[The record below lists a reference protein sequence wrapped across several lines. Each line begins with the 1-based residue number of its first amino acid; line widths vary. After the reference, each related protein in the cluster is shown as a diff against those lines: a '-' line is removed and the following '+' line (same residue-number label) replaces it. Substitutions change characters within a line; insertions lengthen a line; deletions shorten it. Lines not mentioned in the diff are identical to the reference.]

1 VGARGVM
8 NGGTGMSLYLIKG
21 QYRIVHSEPDGDSVH
36 FFPDDTEA
44 FTSLHLAAHLGGG
57 GAAQLR
63 LDAIDAL
70 ETHYTPATHGART
83 LHQPL
88 DLAHAAGGRL
98 LDLLGFTDVVRDGEI
113 VTGATPDATPGYI
126 LTRFADKYGRPVS
139 LAYAGATDRP
149 DQQPV
154 FTDVGLLRGS
164 VNYQLLS
171 EGLVYPTF
179 YSRLYP
185 DLRADLTVAAADARG
200 AKAGVWASD
209 ATTSGATIQ
218 TLADLTDRLV
228 IMPKLFRRLA
238 EYFALGAGDVSLAG
252 FMAFLAS
259 HNDRLYVISD
269 GHATGFDT
277 VVEVDGHTVRL
288 TRDIADL
295 IFIEG

>member
-1 VGARGVM
+1 
-8 NGGTGMSLYLIKG
+8 MSLYLIKG

-98 LDLLGFTDVVRDGEI
+98 LELLGFTNVVRDGET

-126 LTRFADKYGRPVS
+126 LTRFADKYGRPIS

-185 DLRADLTVAAADARG
+185 DLRADLTVAAAEARG
-200 AKAGVWASD
+200 SKAGVWASD

-277 VVEVDGHTVRL
+277 VVEVDGRTVRL
-288 TRDIADL
+288 TRDITDL
-295 IFIEG
+295 IFVEG

>member
-1 VGARGVM
+1 
-8 NGGTGMSLYLIKG
+8 MSLYLIKG

-98 LDLLGFTDVVRDGEI
+98 LELLGFTNVVRDGET

-185 DLRADLTVAAADARG
+185 DLRADLTVAAAEARG
-200 AKAGVWASD
+200 SKAGVWASD

-277 VVEVDGHTVRL
+277 VVEVAGRTVRL
-288 TRDIADL
+288 TRDITDL
-295 IFIEG
+295 IFVEG

>member
-1 VGARGVM
+1 
-8 NGGTGMSLYLIKG
+8 MSLYLIKG

-98 LDLLGFTDVVRDGEI
+98 LELLGFTNVVRDGET

-185 DLRADLTVAAADARG
+185 DLRADLTVAAAEARG
-200 AKAGVWASD
+200 SKAGVWASD

-238 EYFALGAGDVSLAG
+238 EYFALGTGDVSLAG

-277 VVEVDGHTVRL
+277 VIEVDGRTVRL
-288 TRDIADL
+288 TRDITDL
-295 IFIEG
+295 IFVEG